1 MCIRDSPIPA
11 RTLRL
16 MILGTDLACFSSSA
30 FFPDLRWS
38 LCAQGIDLYGLIKWI
53 LYAFYFQTRFMI
65 LRKAFLN
72 GEPFRRQRKTSL
84 RRFFECHV
92 QFVNLRRFLQCVCS
106 LLTLPYTDEGLTLET
121 SASLSRFLWLL
132 RVSEVVTIAIVWV
145 FRKWVSNNTIYLRA
159 NQRTKLAKVRTPRT
173 LRWFPDSLL
182 LNRWST
188 KKRTSKRFLFFCSPT
203 ALRSPR
209 AHPSH
214 RPFPAGLQKYIWLSN
229 QLD

>member
-1 MCIRDSPIPA
+1 MDFIC
-11 RTLRL
+11 LL
-16 MILGTDLACFSSSA
+16 FSKSVYDPSQ
-30 FFPDLRWS
+30 S
-38 LCAQGIDLYGLIKWI
+38 
-53 LYAFYFQTRFMI
+53 
-65 LRKAFLN
+65 FLN
-72 GEPFRRQRKTSL
+72 GEPFRRQRKTSF

-92 QFVNLRRFLQCVCS
+92 HFVNLRRFLQCACS

-173 LRWFPDSLL
+173 LRWFPDSLRWRTKYSGFSWSVDCSVSSSSL

-188 KKRTSKRFLFFCSPT
+188 KKRTSKRFIFFVHPLHYAPPGGTRRT
-203 ALRSPR
+203 AHSLRACKSMSDCR
-209 AHPSH
+209 INRIKA
-214 RPFPAGLQKYIWLSN
+214 LV
-229 QLD
+229 